1 MPRGDGKGPCGIGP
15 GSGRRNGVCVDSGYT
30 DLSIVIV
37 RLVIAHW
44 RLIAGVLLAFA
55 APVLKNRIVS
65 LLKDQDELPVITVVK
80 ESSKRLIDAGK
91 K

>member
-1 MPRGDGKGPCGIGP
+1 MPRGDGKGPCGNGA
-15 GSGRRNGVCVDSGYT
+15 GSGRRNGFCPESGYS
-30 DLSIVIV
+30 DLSIVVV
-37 RLVIAHW
+37 RLVLAHW
-44 RLIAGVLLAFA
+44 RLIVGVLLALA
-55 APVLKNRIVS
+55 APILKNRFVS

>member
-1 MPRGDGKGPCGIGP
+1 MPRGDGTGPCGNGA
-15 GSGRRNGVCVDSGYT
+15 GSGRRNGLCLESGYS
-30 DLSIVIV
+30 DLSIVVV

-55 APVLKNRIVS
+55 APVLKKRLVS

-80 ESSKRLIDAGK
+80 ESSRRLIDAGK